1 MVGWNVQIEMF
12 QIRQEQDMT
21 MLMTF
26 LEGQVFDNDMVRI
39 VSLYLYSGW
48 IVDMFVSQASLSD
61 IRNRFLQNFS
71 LIYFWKHVSRKDQ
84 ITLGE

>member
-1 MVGWNVQIEMF
+1 MAGWNVQIEMF

-39 VSLYLYSGW
+39 VLLYLYSGW
-48 IVDMFVSQASLSD
+48 ICLSHRLLCQTSEID
-61 IRNRFLQNFS
+61 FFKIL
-71 LIYFWKHVSRKDQ
+71 V
-84 ITLGE
+84 